1 MVPGTSSL
9 VLCLEV
15 AEHFEEPLAGFH
27 NLAACCAEGGYVA
40 VGTLPIPDSM
50 NIPEGFKGWWYKD
63 DLTHVSFYTEKA
75 MTACGAASGLE
86 YLGKASPRIFLFRK
100 QGDA

>member
-15 AEHFEEPLAGFH
+15 AEHFEEPQEGF
-27 NLAACCAEGGYVA
+27 NGLAACCAEGGYVA

-75 MTACGAASGLE
+75 MTACGSASGLE